1 MILNNPQ
8 ATEQA
13 VQILRSGQ
21 NYQWYVITLVL
32 LVAYVYGH
40 EYERGNIKAIA
51 AGLGLY
57 MVHWFVEIVN
67 ALIHH
72 FTGHALWTVPA
83 GTAFLIMIGVCIEI
97 SLMFSISGI
106 VMTKILPKD
115 PRAKIL
121 GINSR
126 IFATVLSA
134 AIASILEILFVR
146 TPAFVWVYPFWG
158 SFPVFLTVYIPFFA
172 AACLCYDAEPKKSW
186 SFIGVLGG
194 INVVCLA
201 VFGVMGWV

>member
-1 MILNNPQ
+1 MVLNNPQ
-8 ATEQA
+8 ATDQA
-13 VQILRSGQ
+13 VHILRSGQ

-72 FTGHALWTVPA
+72 FTGHALWTVPT

-97 SLMFSISGI
+97 SLMFSIAGI
-106 VMTKILPKD
+106 VTTKILPKD
-115 PRAKIL
+115 PFAKIF

-126 IFATVLSA
+126 IFVTISSA
-134 AIASILEILFVR
+134 AIASILEIFFVR
-146 TPAFVWVYPFWG
+146 TPAFVWIYPLWG
-158 SFPVFLTVYIPFFA
+158 SFPVFILVYIPFFA

-186 SFIGVLGG
+186 LVIGTLGI
-194 INVVCLA
+194 INLLGLVI
-201 VFGVMGWV
+201 FGFLGWI